1 MKLRDYQIAMD
12 KKLWELQGKKVLQ
25 LLPTGT
31 GKGTLVTKNVW
42 DAYKLG
48 LSVLIV
54 VPTGELVE
62 DLYSRITSPK
72 PYLKSFVSRLGT
84 GKENKFNRIS
94 IGVYKSVFNRLDI
107 IPNYD
112 IVINDECH
120 HCRSSTYEAI
130 LNKFSESWHIGYTA
144 TAERF
149 DGQPLGHYYDY
160 INSYENNNIGWYI
173 DNGYLADYTL
183 KTPPTDYKS
192 KKKKDDLV
200 EQDLHF
206 NRGELIADACKTWEE
221 FALGEKT
228 LVYATTTEHCH
239 HIVEKFNNYFN
250 GAYKF
255 AYIGSKLSL
264 KERQRVLEDYLYGDI
279 TGLVNVNLIT
289 EGVDIPLVSCLS
301 LQRFVGS
308 PGLLT
313 QIWGRGLRPKP
324 NGKKLIILDH
334 AGNAL
339 HHGSPRFEREYSLF
353 PEINPRNPP
362 EKLLCSGCGIPL
374 VFKNVVTM
382 KGEDGYSK
390 ICDQCGTLNEWII
403 IPGKREHEKI
413 KEEKEGELVE
423 YQEEQDDWQYIKRIM
438 ESPTL
443 LHQKKV
449 KRIIEHKKI
458 GDKTKQKALKIL
470 GLNEQ
475 TIEMYLGI

>member
-1 MKLRDYQIAMD
+1 MKLRDYQEAMD
-12 KKLWELQGKKVLQ
+12 RKLWELKGKKVLQ

-42 DAYKLG
+42 DAFKLG
-48 LSVLIV
+48 LSVLII

-72 PYLKSFVSRLGT
+72 PYLKPFVSRLGT
-84 GKENKFNRIS
+84 GKENKFNQIS
-94 IGVYKSVFNRLDI
+94 IGVYKSVFNRLDV
-107 IPNYD
+107 IPEYD
-112 IVINDECH
+112 IVITDEVQ
-120 HCRSSTYEAI
+120 HCRCSTFEAI
-130 LNKFSESWHIGYTA
+130 LDKFPNAWHIGYTA
-144 TAERF
+144 TPERA
-149 DGQPLGHYYDY
+149 DGKPLGHYYEY
-160 INSYENNNIGWYI
+160 INSYENGNISWFI
-173 DNGYLADYTL
+173 DQGYLADYTL
-183 KTPPTDYKS
+183 YTWESDYKS
-192 KKKKDDLV
+192 KRTKDDLV
-200 EQDLHF
+200 EQEAYFDK
-206 NRGELIADACKTWEE
+206 GDLIADSCKEWEAK
-221 FALGEKT
+221 ALGEKT
-228 LVYATTTEHCH
+228 LIYATTTEHCH

-264 KERQRVLEDYLYGDI
+264 KERQATLESYLYGDI

-362 EKLLCSGCGIPL
+362 EKLCCFQCGIPL

-382 KGEDGYSK
+382 KGEEGYSK
-390 ICDQCGTLNEWII
+390 ICDQCGTLNEWLI
-403 IPGKREHEKI
+403 IPERREREKI
-413 KEEKEGELVE
+413 KEEIEGELVE

-438 ESPTL
+438 ESSTL

-458 GDKTKQKALKIL
+458 GDKTKEKALKIL
-470 GLNEQ
+470 GLNQQ
-475 TIEMYLGI
+475 TIEMYLGV